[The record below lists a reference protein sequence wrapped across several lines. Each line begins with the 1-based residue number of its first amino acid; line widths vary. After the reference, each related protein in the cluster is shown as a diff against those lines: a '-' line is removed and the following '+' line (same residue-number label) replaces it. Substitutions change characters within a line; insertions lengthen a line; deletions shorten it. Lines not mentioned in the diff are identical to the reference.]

1 MLVLTRKVGE
11 GIAIGDDVKIVVMQI
26 KGKQVRLGIKASPST
41 AVHREEIYQKIQDEN
56 RAAARGAEQ
65 TLVNQAQSVLGQ
77 QTGSPGQTLGQV
89 PIRRQV
95 KSRAEGGESDNTPGG
110 LRKVVRRPSTGT
122 GEGGA
127 GDDEGEED

>member
-56 RAAARGAEQ
+56 RAASQPSRDSVAEAGGMLGGPREVGQAPMRKHLKGTKAGGDSQ
-65 TLVNQAQSVLGQ
+65 T
-77 QTGSPGQTLGQV
+77 
-89 PIRRQV
+89 
-95 KSRAEGGESDNTPGG
+95 
-110 LRKVVRRPSTGT
+110 
-122 GEGGA
+122 
-127 GDDEGEED
+127 

>member
-26 KGKQVRLGIKASPST
+26 KGKQVRLGIKASSST

-56 RAAARGAEQ
+56 RAASQPNPAA
-65 TLVNQAQSVLGQ
+65 LGQ
-77 QTGSPGQTLGQV
+77 VGDLLGEPRDVGQV

-95 KSRAEGGESDNTPGG
+95 KGSRGSGE
-110 LRKVVRRPSTGT
+110 
-122 GEGGA
+122 
-127 GDDEGEED
+127 

>member
-56 RAAARGAEQ
+56 RAASSPRPDAVREAGGMLAGSAVASGD
-65 TLVNQAQSVLGQ
+65 TTQA
-77 QTGSPGQTLGQV
+77 P
-89 PIRRQV
+89 
-95 KSRAEGGESDNTPGG
+95 
-110 LRKVVRRPSTGT
+110 LRKTVKMTPPKGS
-122 GEGGA
+122 GE
-127 GDDEGEED
+127 

>member
-56 RAAARGAEQ
+56 RAAVSPQAKAVAEAGGM
-65 TLVNQAQSVLGQ
+65 LAPSAAGPD
-77 QTGSPGQTLGQV
+77 PGQA
-89 PIRRQV
+89 P
-95 KSRAEGGESDNTPGG
+95 
-110 LRKVVRRPSTGT
+110 LRKSLKGQKPS
-122 GEGGA
+122 A
-127 GDDEGEED
+127 D

>member
-56 RAAARGAEQ
+56 RAASDSTPGA
-65 TLVNQAQSVLGQ
+65 LDAAGDLLGAPRDV
-77 QTGSPGQTLGQV
+77 GAV
-89 PIRRQV
+89 PLRRQA
-95 KSRAEGGESDNTPGG
+95 KGSRGGSSES
-110 LRKVVRRPSTGT
+110 S
-122 GEGGA
+122 
-127 GDDEGEED
+127 